1 MSWCLKVLSQIFS
14 SDAKKFVH
22 FSRRK
27 LLPIRDE
34 SLFITFLRFVFT
46 IKYVTDKS
54 NSTLKNKNNNIHH
67 DYNPENFFRLWT
79 LIVSRL
85 RFTERYSESRIK
97 SQLLILLVR
106 DGYKFF
112 GFRLNLASINTK

>member
-1 MSWCLKVLSQIFS
+1 MLCEECNI
-14 SDAKKFVH
+14 DAKKFVH

-54 NSTLKNKNNNIHH
+54 NSTKKNKNNNIHH